1 MIEIRWH
8 ARGGQGAVTASK
20 ILASSAIREGKYAQ
34 SAPDYGAERAG
45 APLRS
50 FNRVS
55 EKPITLHCLVLHP
68 DIVVVVDPTLLKT
81 VPILEGTSDD
91 AVLVINTDK
100 TPAEIRSA
108 LNIKGRKIYTVNASA
123 IAMEE
128 FGKPF
133 MNVPMLGA
141 LVKVIENLVS
151 LDSVKEDIKATFG
164 KKVSGELLEANLRA
178 LERAYREVKG
188 E

>member
-20 ILASSAIREGKYAQ
+20 ILASSVIREGKYAQ
-34 SAPDYGAERAG
+34 SNPDYGAERSG
-45 APLRS
+45 APLRTY
-50 FNRVS
+50 NRVS
-55 EKPITLHCLVLHP
+55 EKPITLHCMVLNP

-81 VPILEGTSDD
+81 VPFLEGTDEN
-91 AVLVINTDK
+91 ATLVINTNK
-100 TPAEIRSA
+100 TPAEVREKYKIE
-108 LNIKGRKIYTVNASA
+108 GRKIYTVDATK

-128 FGKPF
+128 LKRPL

-141 LVKVIENLVS
+141 LVKVLGDVVKIETVE
-151 LDSVKEDIKATFG
+151 EDLKKTFG
-164 KKVSGELLEANLRA
+164 KKLSENALNANIRA
-178 LERAYREVKG
+178 LHRAYKEVMT